1 MVTQD
6 TPEGPGEDRRAA
18 GEPRGAG
25 GADNARAA
33 GEPHPPAATTAVA
46 VALAR
51 AAGEPHPPAGA
62 VAGRGAHPGAWKAVA
77 WGFLGVLAF
86 SFTLPLTRHAVEEL
100 DATFVG
106 LGRALVAAALAGA
119 LLAMRRE
126 PLPERRD
133 LPRFAAVALGVVIGF
148 PLFSTLAL
156 RHLEAA
162 HASVIVGLLPA
173 ATAVFAVLRAG
184 ERPSR
189 AFWVAAAAG
198 LVAVLVFAA
207 TQGVNGLQPA
217 DLLVLA
223 AVASAGLGYA
233 EGGVLARRYGGWQVI
248 CWALVFTAPFL
259 VLPTAL
265 SADGLGHVSVT
276 VWLCF
281 AYVSA
286 VSMFLGFFAWY
297 HGLALGGVAKI
308 GQTQLA
314 QPVLTLAWSALLLG
328 EHITPGMVVAA
339 LAIVACV
346 LATQRTRATAAPR
359 PGTRAATRQAPT
371 PAHPAPHPPG
381 SGGPL

>member
-1 MVTQD
+1 M
-6 TPEGPGEDRRAA
+6 
-18 GEPRGAG
+18 
-25 GADNARAA
+25 
-33 GEPHPPAATTAVA
+33 
-46 VALAR
+46 
-51 AAGEPHPPAGA
+51 
-62 VAGRGAHPGAWKAVA
+62 A

-86 SFTLPLTRHAVEEL
+86 SFSLPMTRLAVEDL

-106 LGRALVAAALAGA
+106 LGRALVAAVLAGL
-119 LLAMRRE
+119 LLAIRRE
-126 PLPERRD
+126 PLPAKRD
-133 LPRFAAVALGVVIGF
+133 VPRFALVGLGVVIGF

-156 RHLEAA
+156 EHLTSA

-189 AFWVAAAAG
+189 AFWLAAMAG
-198 LVAVLVFAA
+198 LVAVLIFAT
-207 TQGVNGLQPA
+207 TQGVNGLEPA

-233 EGGVLARRYGGWQVI
+233 EGGALSRRYGGWQVI
-248 CWALVFTAPFL
+248 CWALLLTAPFL

-265 SADGLGHVSVT
+265 ATHDLGSVSAESWLG
-276 VWLCF
+276 F
-281 AYVSA
+281 AYVAA

-314 QPVLTLAWSALLLG
+314 QPVLTLAWAALLLG
-328 EHITPGMVVAA
+328 EHVTAGMVLAA

-346 LATQRTRATAAPR
+346 LATQRTRGAAQPKTKDGGGV
-359 PGTRAATRQAPT
+359 PSTVTGT
-371 PAHPAPHPPG
+371 
-381 SGGPL
+381 